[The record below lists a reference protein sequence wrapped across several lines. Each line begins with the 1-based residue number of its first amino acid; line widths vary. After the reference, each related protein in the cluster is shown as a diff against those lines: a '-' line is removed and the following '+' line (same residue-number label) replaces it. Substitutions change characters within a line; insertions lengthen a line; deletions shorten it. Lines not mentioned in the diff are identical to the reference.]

1 MGQEEC
7 QYQFRNNRWNCT
19 TSSPSVDLEDIY
31 GEVVEISKLQHQHRS
46 SSITNNF
53 YVFVWRSI
61 GQKVGRPHTF
71 MQLMRPRWLGQ

>member
-31 GEVVEISKLQHQHRS
+31 GEVVEISKLHIRCKSVANRPSPHR
-46 SSITNNF
+46 
-53 YVFVWRSI
+53 Y
-61 GQKVGRPHTF
+61 QQF
-71 MQLMRPRWLGQ
+71 MFLFCVLLVRK